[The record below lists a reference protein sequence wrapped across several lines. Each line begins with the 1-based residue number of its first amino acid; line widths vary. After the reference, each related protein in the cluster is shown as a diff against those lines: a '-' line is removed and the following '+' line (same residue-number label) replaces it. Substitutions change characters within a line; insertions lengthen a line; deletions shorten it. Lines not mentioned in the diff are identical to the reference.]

1 MWINHH
7 NEWIEVDKIS
17 KKTVWSTIHI
27 LFFSSFFP
35 YSTSIVA
42 KNFYT
47 TTAQLFYGI
56 VIIAVTIANI
66 INRRTLYESNE
77 KNVEFVK
84 KIKKKN
90 LSLIYDLV
98 LKIIAFLISAFFYP
112 PAMMIGLFI
121 TMVFITYNY
130 NKK

>member
-1 MWINHH
+1 MEH
-7 NEWIEVDKIS
+7 N
-17 KKTVWSTIHI
+17 TYTI
-27 LFFSSFFP
+27 FSSFFL

>member
-1 MWINHH
+1 MEH
-7 NEWIEVDKIS
+7 N
-17 KKTVWSTIHI
+17 TYTI
-27 LFFSSFFP
+27 FSSFFL

-66 INRRTLYESNE
+66 INRRTSYESNE

-84 KIKKKN
+84 K
-90 LSLIYDLV
+90 
-98 LKIIAFLISAFFYP
+98 
-112 PAMMIGLFI
+112 
-121 TMVFITYNY
+121 
-130 NKK
+130 